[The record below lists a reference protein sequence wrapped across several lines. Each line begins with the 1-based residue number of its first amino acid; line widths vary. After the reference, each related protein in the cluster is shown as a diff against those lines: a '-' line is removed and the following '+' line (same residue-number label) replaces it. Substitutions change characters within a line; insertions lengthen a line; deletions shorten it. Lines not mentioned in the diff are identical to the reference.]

1 MSDKDLISKQVKIL
15 RCHAAVKWSKSKQ
28 CHWETGKLGNW
39 EGWICDETE
48 PEELPELVQLKCT
61 ASDRRLQGDRCVLL
75 SVCRRTFFLAENR
88 TFVIIM
94 LLAGAARETRTARR

>member
-1 MSDKDLISKQVKIL
+1 MS
-15 RCHAAVKWSKSKQ
+15 
-28 CHWETGKLGNW
+28 LGNR
-39 EGWICDETE
+39 EGKVCEETE

-94 LLAGAARETRTARR
+94 LLATRNSDSSAAKVKK

>member
-1 MSDKDLISKQVKIL
+1 MS
-15 RCHAAVKWSKSKQ
+15 
-28 CHWETGKLGNW
+28 LGNR
-39 EGWICDETE
+39 EGKVCEETE

-94 LLAGAARETRTARR
+94 LLAGAARETRTARRQR